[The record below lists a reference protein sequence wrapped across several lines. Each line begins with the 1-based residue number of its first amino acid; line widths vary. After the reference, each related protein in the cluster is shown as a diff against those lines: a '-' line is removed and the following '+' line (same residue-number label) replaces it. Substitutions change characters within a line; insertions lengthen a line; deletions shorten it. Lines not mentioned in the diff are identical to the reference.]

1 MSVPKKKTN
10 LIVVGSAN
18 LDLIAYTPTTLP
30 SPGQTILGDQFKTF
44 PGGKGAN
51 QAVAAARL
59 CHGYNS
65 HTNVHMICKVGNDAY
80 GEQLLTNFDKD
91 GVKYEDAISLQHNT
105 KSDIGGL
112 HTGIASIT
120 VDKKG
125 ENTIVVIPGSNH
137 ALTVDEVETKIKA
150 IVEQNSDAKSI
161 IMTQLEIQH
170 DVALAAMKVGKEL
183 GALTILNPAPTNA
196 GSLIHQD
203 FYKFVDI
210 IIPNETELQSLI
222 SGVDQSEEAMAI
234 ELLNRG
240 IEKAVIVTLGEKG
253 ACVVERM
260 NGGERPRVTS
270 ISAPESVNTRQDD
283 VIDTVGAGDSFCG
296 SFAVYLSTGLDIPN
310 AAMNACGV
318 AGLSVCKK
326 GAQSSYPT
334 IDQLPDCLRAHL
346 DVNLSRKAE
355 NLLSEKIP
363 TLTFVT
369 GNKKKLEEVQKILS
383 TDGMITSF
391 QLTNKKIDLPELQ
404 GDPIEIAQ
412 EKCRLAAEEI
422 QGPVF
427 IEDTSLCFNALNGL
441 PGPVSILY
449 AHPL

>member
-1 MSVPKKKTN
+1 MSIPKIKTN

-51 QAVAAARL
+51 QAIAAARL
-59 CHGYNS
+59 CLGYKS

-91 GVKYEDAISLQHNT
+91 GVKYEDAMSRQDNA
-105 KSDIGGL
+105 KSDVDISGL

-137 ALTVDEVETKIKA
+137 ALTVDEVETKIQA
-150 IVEQNSDAKSI
+150 IVEQHSDAKSI

-222 SGVDQSEEAMAI
+222 SEGGVEDQSEEAMAI

-270 ISAPESVNTRQDD
+270 ISAPAGVNTRQDD

-334 IDQLPDCLRAHL
+334 IDQLPDCLRVHL
-346 DVNLSRKAE
+346 DVNLSPRKVE
-355 NLLSEKIP
+355 NSRSEKIP

-383 TDGMITSF
+383 TDGMIPSF
-391 QLTNKKIDLPELQ
+391 QLTNEKIDLPELQ

-412 EKCRLAAEEI
+412 EKCRL
-422 QGPVF
+422 
-427 IEDTSLCFNALNGL
+427 
-441 PGPVSILY
+441 
-449 AHPL
+449 